1 MTTCDNVIKQKLSNK
16 YCCKICD
23 YVTSRKSNYDAHT
36 LSSRHS
42 KNNNLTTQNNK
53 VQQILSKKYLCENCQ
68 KSFNDRAGLWRHK
81 NKCKTEELSTSV
93 VMKENTNDKDDL
105 ILMLVKQNSALIKET
120 TDFKS
125 IMVEHQNMMMEVIKN
140 GTNHNSH
147 NTVTNSHNKAF
158 NLNLFLNET
167 CKDAMNINDFVE
179 SIKLQV
185 SDLENVGEF
194 GFVEGISNIIV
205 KNLNALD
212 ITKRPVH
219 CTDKKRETIYIKDE
233 NIWEKDESQY
243 KMRRMIKKVVSKN
256 QRLIPKFKEKNPDY
270 NNSYSKTSDKYNKLI
285 IESMGGSG
293 DNDLEKEDKIIRNI
307 VKNVVV
313 DKSV

>member
-1 MTTCDNVIKQKLSNK
+1 MTTDDNSIKQKLSKK
-16 YCCKICD
+16 YYCEKCD
-23 YVTSRKSNYDAHT
+23 YVTSRKSNYDTHI
-36 LSSRHS
+36 LSGRHS
-42 KNNNLTTQNNK
+42 KNNASTTQNNE

-81 NKCKTEELSTSV
+81 KKCKIETEENVTLEITPTSEV
-93 VMKENTNDKDDL
+93 QELKEFMKYLMKENSD
-105 ILMLVKQNSALIKET
+105 M
-120 TDFKS
+120 KS
-125 IMVEHQNMMMEVIKN
+125 IMMEVIKN
-140 GTNHNSH
+140 GSNNNSN
-147 NTVTNSHNKAF
+147 NTITNSHNKAF

-185 SDLENVGEF
+185 SDLENVGEV

-212 ITKRPVH
+212 VTQRPIH
-219 CTDKKRETIYIKDE
+219 CTDKKREIIYIKDE
-233 NIWEKDESQY
+233 NVWEKDESQC

-256 QRLIPKFKEKNPDY
+256 QRLIPKFKEQYPDY
-270 NNSYSKTSDKYNKLI
+270 NKYHSKTSDKYNKLI

-293 DNDLEKEDKIIRNI
+293 DNDAEKEDKIVRNI

-313 DKSV
+313 DKSI